1 MRHANEHR
9 WVDHSYL
16 IEHCKR
22 HAQGCLLVAETF
34 QQFGG
39 PGAIRTRDTRFRRAV
54 LYPLS
59 YGAIWSRVP
68 GAHEYRHACAPA
80 PDTRQMYRQMMLS
93 DDLQRTP
100 FRLVNAD

>member
-1 MRHANEHR
+1 VRA
-9 WVDHSYL
+9 WVSDRATVLSPGTV
-16 IEHCKR
+16 R
-22 HAQGCLLVAETF
+22 LLVALLRSIFAAAVQDRLVASSPVTRLSLPRSEGERIVPF

-68 GAHEYRHACAPA
+68 VG
-80 PDTRQMYRQMMLS
+80 S
-93 DDLQRTP
+93 
-100 FRLVNAD
+100 